1 MELRKSKKKNIGPV
15 GTRPYDPTTSS
26 IFKNRRNAWMSGPPL
41 ELFFE
46 PGRSSQD
53 DADFPPLAGHGV
65 AQDDYSTSGSGGGY
79 GTPSAHSFGGQSS
92 AGKSGKSSITH
103 ETEPTSEITQTMEEL
118 VQAAVAASTAKLA
131 KDFQELRAENAK
143 IKADFLALQTSIA
156 ALPAQLL
163 DGTLVALR
171 SPSSPMYE
179 MQQMMMA
186 FMQKVEVSLTE
197 LRMEAS
203 RSSDPAKLSSP
214 PRKVSRS
221 DPSSADSP
229 MALSA
234 EGGVGYS

>member
-1 MELRKSKKKNIGPV
+1 LTSPIENLCPQ
-15 GTRPYDPTTSS
+15 PYSS
-26 IFKNRRNAWMSGPPL
+26 TPL

-46 PGRSSQD
+46 PGRGSQD
-53 DADFPPLAGHGV
+53 DADFPPLAGHGI

-79 GTPSAHSFGGQSS
+79 GAPSAHSSGGQSS

-118 VQAAVAASTAKLA
+118 VQAAVAASTAKMA
-131 KDFQELRAENAK
+131 KDFQELRAENAR
-143 IKADFLALQTSIA
+143 IKADFQALQTSIA
-156 ALPAQLL
+156 ALPAQLW

-171 SPSSPMYE
+171 SPSPPMYE

-197 LRMEAS
+197 FRMEAS
-203 RSSDPAKLSSP
+203 RSSESPKSSSP

-221 DPSSADSP
+221 DPPLVPRVELATPNDRF
-229 MALSA
+229 LSA
-234 EGGVGYS
+234 ASANTGFNLSKAYNMFHQ